1 MDEKEK
7 RFFLVLLFIFFIAF
21 IILNNTHVS
30 IVAIDNNYGKIVN
43 HGSVEEHVIAL
54 TFDDGPHPKYTNEIL
69 DLLKEYDVK
78 ATFFVLG
85 KLAEAYPDIIKRQ
98 WKEGHEIGNHTYSH
112 IDTKKVT
119 KEVLLEEYEKTQ
131 NIIFE
136 LTNNKPK
143 LFRPPYGSFN
153 NNTIDI
159 METNNSVIVLWSAHQ
174 DSKDWK
180 NPEVKNIVNTTLS
193 NLRNGDIILFHDYV
207 YFENSNTIEA
217 LKKIIPELKKRGYRF
232 VTVSELMNLESST
245 WE

>member
-1 MDEKEK
+1 MKMRK
-7 RFFLVLLFIFFIAF
+7 RFFLALLFNSFLAF
-21 IILNNTHVS
+21 IILNNNCIST
-30 IVAIDNNYGKIVN
+30 AATGNNYGKIVN
-43 HGSVEEHVIAL
+43 HGSLEEQVIAL

-69 DLLKEYDVK
+69 DLLKEYDIK

-85 KLAEAYPDIIKRQ
+85 KFAEAYPDIIKRQ
-98 WKEGHEIGNHTYSH
+98 WEEGHEIGNHTYSH

-119 KEVLLEEYEKTQ
+119 KEVLLDEYERTQ
-131 NIIFE
+131 NIIFQ

-180 NPEVKNIVNTTLS
+180 NPEVKKIVDTTLS

-207 YFENSNTIEA
+207 YFENSNTVEA
-217 LKKIIPELKKRGYRF
+217 LKRIIPELKKRGYRF
-232 VTVSELMNLESST
+232 VTVSELIHLESQN